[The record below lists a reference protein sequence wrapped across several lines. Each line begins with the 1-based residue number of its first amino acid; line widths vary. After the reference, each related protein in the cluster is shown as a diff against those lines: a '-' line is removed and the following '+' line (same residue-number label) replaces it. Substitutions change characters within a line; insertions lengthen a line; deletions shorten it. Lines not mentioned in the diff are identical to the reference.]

1 MGGMSILRNFRLA
14 DRPHF
19 HSGIFFLLAS
29 ILTCASRI
37 VPCTCK
43 SEPRKKLRVI
53 EYLRSYEKRW
63 AGRCVGYREQTGV
76 FIFLHVE
83 VRRRAMR

>member
-1 MGGMSILRNFRLA
+1 MGGMSILRHFRLP
-14 DRPHF
+14 DRPHY

-29 ILTCASRI
+29 IFDLCKPNCA
-37 VPCTCK
+37 VTCK
-43 SEPRKKLRVI
+43 SEPKKTSQYRILTEFRK
-53 EYLRSYEKRW
+53 
-63 AGRCVGYREQTGV
+63 AMGGRCVGYREQTGV